1 MEQPQFKWCR
11 EAIEQVR
18 FKPDR
23 DKIWDEL
30 IAHIEDRTEDMKS
43 RGYTQE
49 EAETRAVTAMG
60 NPEEVGKQLNAVH
73 KPWLGRLWIVSKVL
87 VILTLIVSLFF
98 VYPAVNKYRNEV
110 MDDAK
115 EQNTLDYWVQN
126 CSPISRYA
134 VDKTMEID
142 GYRFTVDEVSW
153 WGEEEHVRLAIC
165 VTIRSPLFQPK
176 PEQYGP
182 DNVGARA
189 FYIVDDQGVRDVEWD
204 DEDPYLPRR
213 RGCYYDA
220 SKVGRPLTGSCIFV
234 YDAYYWNPD
243 WVELSFDFEGRT
255 YSVRFPGPGG
265 EGA

>member
-1 MEQPQFKWCR
+1 MEQPKFKWCR

-87 VILTLIVSLFF
+87 VILTLIVSLLLA
-98 VYPAVNKYRNEV
+98 YPTVMQFQNAVEN
-110 MDDAK
+110 DAK
-115 EQNTLDYWVQN
+115 EQNTVEYWMRGH
-126 CSPISRYA
+126 SPVSRYA

-153 WGEEEHVRLAIC
+153 WREDEDVRLAVCIT
-165 VTIRSPLFQPK
+165 VYSPIFQPK
-176 PEQYGP
+176 PDQYNGY
-182 DNVGARA
+182 DVGVEA
-189 FYIVDDQGVRDVEWD
+189 FYVVDDQGNRVAEWD
-204 DEDPYLPRR
+204 DEVPDLPRKVL
-213 RGCYYDA
+213 CYYDP
-220 SKVGRPLTGSCIFV
+220 SKVGHPRKGSCIFV
-234 YDAYYWNPD
+234 YDAYDWNPD
-243 WVELSFDFEGRT
+243 WVEFSFDYEGKT

-265 EGA
+265 EGT